1 MKAQSD
7 NPKGRRDDEI
17 VVFWVVRPTR
27 CSECDAELDKG
38 RLLRLEQE
46 KALCMECADLDHLEF
61 LPRGDTAVTR
71 RASKYSKLRAVVVR
85 WSRTRK
91 RYERQGILAEPGAI
105 ARAEE
110 ESLAGA
116 EVRARRQ
123 VRAAE
128 RRTVE
133 DEEFVAAFAPRH
145 PRAISRLPGRRG
157 DRHRPTRVP
166 QVQRSCRPHGRRQA
180 GRPEGHPP
188 GRNRPRQARPHQLRR
203 PAGRIRRPPIGTGE
217 RASPGVGHPRRPAV
231 AGPLRPAL
239 FADDDARLGLDSA
252 PVCLSMRFGLRG
264 VFPQTRAGSYDK
276 AVLDSVHLNPMRDS

>member
-133 DEEFVAAFAPRH
+133 DEEFVAAFA
-145 PRAISRLPGRRG
+145 RAIRAQFPGCPAGEETDIARHACRKYSDRVGRTAAAKQVDPKAIHLAVIAHVRHVHTNYDDLLGEFG
-157 DRHRPTRVP
+157 DR
-166 QVQRSCRPHGRRQA
+166 QSA
-180 GRPEGHPP
+180 
-188 GRNRPRQARPHQLRR
+188 
-203 PAGRIRRPPIGTGE
+203 
-217 RASPGVGHPRRPAV
+217 RASVHRQVSAI
-231 AGPLRPAL
+231 L
-239 FADDDARLGLDSA
+239 DDRQSRAR
-252 PVCLSMRFGLRG
+252 
-264 VFPQTRAGSYDK
+264 
-276 AVLDSVHLNPMRDS
+276 